1 MMILETTFNLVMF
14 YVLATG
20 DIILSFSRWG
30 WILNE
35 QNDVVALVH
44 MEPGIHL
51 KRDWLVYQERY

>member
-14 YVLATG
+14 YILATG

-51 KRDWLVYQERY
+51 KHD